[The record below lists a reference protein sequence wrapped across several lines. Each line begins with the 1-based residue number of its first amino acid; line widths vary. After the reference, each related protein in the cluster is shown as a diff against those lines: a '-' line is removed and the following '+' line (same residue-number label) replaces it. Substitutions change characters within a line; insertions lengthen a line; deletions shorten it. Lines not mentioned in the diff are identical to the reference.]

1 MSRTA
6 LTWVGSAES
15 VQVKRQTL
23 KTKIDKKLWKVR
35 FIHSDHI
42 IQQLL
47 EGIVVYK
54 RMAPFVIASVTF
66 VL

>member
-6 LTWVGSAES
+6 LTWIGSAES

-23 KTKIDKKLWKVR
+23 KPKIDKKQWKVR

-54 RMAPFVIASVTF
+54 QMAPFVIASVTF
-66 VL
+66 ML